1 MTTRDDGRAAAL
13 KRIKLAATLLLVGTA
28 VLFGVA
34 RHFEPMHWAWGY
46 VAAFAAA
53 ATVGGLA
60 DWYAVVAL
68 FRRPL
73 GLPIPHTAIIPRNH
87 QRIAENLG
95 AFIETNFLAPEAVEK
110 KLGEV
115 DFAAQVAE
123 WLSDRERSAA
133 LAAFVLKLLPQ
144 TLTAIDQ
151 SGLRRLSRR
160 AGAGRNCERVELAPL
175 AAGLLSAVTETGR
188 HQRLLNE
195 LLGALDKV
203 LTNEETLAALRE
215 KIRKELPALFN
226 LYRADAYLLRK
237 IVASTT
243 AFIEEARGDP
253 DHALRREFDGFVQ
266 GFIERLRQS
275 ADFADRAERLKHDL
289 LARPEVVALAEGAWD
304 SLRAFLERDAAS
316 EQSQIRRQLETML
329 VDIGGQL
336 ARDAA
341 IRAEINRGMVRVLA
355 DFVETPEE
363 RRRPLHRRPGE
374 VLGHRRADRPH
385 RAHGG
390 PRPAIHPLQ
399 RCPDRR
405 AGRIGLARAGAG
417 VEALPVI
424 FEEVQM
430 ADASQNFMDMFTKLG
445 EQLKVPSFDV
455 TKIMEHHQKNLDAM
469 GRSWQAMATGA
480 TAVANKQREIF
491 ESAIKDITEMAK
503 DYKPNG
509 SPQDI
514 FAKQA
519 EFGKKAMEAAITN
532 TRDIAELAQKSG
544 ADALKIIHERMQE
557 SYDEI
562 RSGVE
567 KK

>member
-1 MTTRDDGRAAAL
+1 MLTGDDDRARAL

-28 VLFGVA
+28 ALFAVA

-46 VAAFAAA
+46 VASFAAA

-95 AFIETNFLAPEAVEK
+95 SFIETNFLAPEAVEK

-115 DFAAQVAE
+115 DFAAQVAQ

-151 SGLRRLSRR
+151 SGLRVFLGERVR
-160 AGAGRNCERVELAPL
+160 AELERVELAPL

-253 DHALRREFDGFVQ
+253 NHALRREFDGFVQ
-266 GFIERLRQS
+266 GFIERLRHS
-275 ADFADRAERLKHDL
+275 RDFAERAERLKHDL

-355 DFVETPEE
+355 DFVET
-363 RRRPLHRRPGE
+363 
-374 VLGHRRADRPH
+374 
-385 RAHGG
+385 
-390 PRPAIHPLQ
+390 
-399 RCPDRR
+399 
-405 AGRIGLARAGAG
+405 
-417 VEALPVI
+417 
-424 FEEVQM
+424 
-430 ADASQNFMDMFTKLG
+430 
-445 EQLKVPSFDV
+445 
-455 TKIMEHHQKNLDAM
+455 
-469 GRSWQAMATGA
+469 
-480 TAVANKQREIF
+480 
-491 ESAIKDITEMAK
+491 
-503 DYKPNG
+503 
-509 SPQDI
+509 
-514 FAKQA
+514 
-519 EFGKKAMEAAITN
+519 
-532 TRDIAELAQKSG
+532 QKSG
-544 ADALKIIHERMQE
+544 VGRFIADQVKGWDIDVLIGRIELTVGRDLQYIRFNGTLIGGLAGLALHALEQGLKL
-557 SYDEI
+557 SL
-562 RSGVE
+562 
-567 KK
+567 

>member
-1 MTTRDDGRAAAL
+1 MPTGDDDRAGAL
-13 KRIKLAATLLLVGTA
+13 RRVKLAATLLLVGTA
-28 VLFGVA
+28 ALFVVA

-46 VAAFAAA
+46 VASFAAA

-95 AFIETNFLAPEAVEK
+95 TFVETNFLAPEAVEK

-133 LAAFVLKLLPQ
+133 LAGFVTKLLPQ

-151 SGLRRLSRR
+151 SGLRVFLGERVR
-160 AGAGRNCERVELAPL
+160 AELERVELAPL

-226 LYRADAYLLRK
+226 LYRADTYLLRK

-253 DHALRREFDGFVQ
+253 NHALRREFDGFVQ
-266 GFIERLRQS
+266 GFIERLRHS
-275 ADFADRAERLKHDL
+275 RDFAERAERLKHDL

-316 EQSQIRRQLETML
+316 EESQIRRQLETML
-329 VDIGGQL
+329 VDVGGQL

-355 DFVETPEE
+355 DFV
-363 RRRPLHRRPGE
+363 
-374 VLGHRRADRPH
+374 
-385 RAHGG
+385 
-390 PRPAIHPLQ
+390 Q
-399 RCPDRR
+399 
-405 AGRIGLARAGAG
+405 
-417 VEALPVI
+417 
-424 FEEVQM
+424 
-430 ADASQNFMDMFTKLG
+430 S
-445 EQLKVPSFDV
+445 
-455 TKIMEHHQKNLDAM
+455 
-469 GRSWQAMATGA
+469 
-480 TAVANKQREIF
+480 
-491 ESAIKDITEMAK
+491 
-503 DYKPNG
+503 
-509 SPQDI
+509 
-514 FAKQA
+514 
-519 EFGKKAMEAAITN
+519 
-532 TRDIAELAQKSG
+532 QKSG
-544 ADALKIIHERMQE
+544 VGRFIADQVKSWDIDVLIGRIELTVGRDLQYIRFNGALIGGLAGLALHALEQGLKL
-557 SYDEI
+557 SL
-562 RSGVE
+562 
-567 KK
+567 